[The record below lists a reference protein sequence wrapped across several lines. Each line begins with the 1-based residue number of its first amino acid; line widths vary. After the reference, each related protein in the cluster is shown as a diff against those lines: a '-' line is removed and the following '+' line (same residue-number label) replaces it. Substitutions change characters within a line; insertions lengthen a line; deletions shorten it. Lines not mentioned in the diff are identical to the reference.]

1 MTVNRD
7 YGMSEIDDIYLAIGA
22 DSSILGKPAG
32 EEESCSDNIGRFRLF
47 QDGAIYWHPHAGP
60 HEIHGDIYSLWA
72 DSGREA
78 GPLGYL
84 MSDEIQTPDG
94 GHFWIFEHG
103 VLHQKPNTEACMA
116 DTNDIP
122 EDAVLQLV
130 TVEIDKLLEGKSLL
144 RTGEAT
150 LTKVH
155 EWYDYAG
162 KYYYGVAQ
170 IGFDMEAEAKALGT
184 SSMVDLQMFFTLDA
198 IDGNIIV
205 TLLRERHTVIPRK
218 PPPSERW
225 RQRRGRQQRFPERN
239 VGTIF
244 SRALDDTVDN
254 LIHRELIWQ
263 LSEAVGKSGQLPIGP
278 HLLAAHPMADGKV
291 RMYLSGPQP

>member
-1 MTVNRD
+1 
-7 YGMSEIDDIYLAIGA
+7 MSEIDDVYLSIGA
-22 DSSILGKPAG
+22 DSSSLGKPIG
-32 EEESCSDNIGRFRLF
+32 EERDCSDGIGRFRTF
-47 QDGAIYWHPHAGP
+47 QDGAIFWHPHAGA
-60 HEIHGDIYSLWA
+60 HEIHGDIYSLWV
-72 DSGREA
+72 DVGLEGS
-78 GPLGYL
+78 PLGYPL
-84 MSDEIQTPDG
+84 SDQKRTPEGDSY
-94 GHFWIFEHG
+94 WVFEHG
-103 VLHQKPNTEACMA
+103 VIHQKTNDTARMA
-116 DTNDIP
+116 ATNDIP
-122 EDAVLQLV
+122 EDTVLQLV

-170 IGFDMEAEAKALGT
+170 IGFDMEAEAKAIGT

-218 PPPSERW
+218 QSYTSRR
-225 RQRRGRQQRFPERN
+225 RQRRSRYSERN
-239 VGTIF
+239 VGTVF

-278 HLLAAHPMADGKV
+278 HLLAAQPMADGKV
-291 RMYLSGPQP
+291 RMYLSRPQP